1 MLMEQK
7 PAQTP
12 PARKPGRGFR
22 IYMIISST
30 MILIAAIYSGLVF
43 YSRYED
49 NIEIQQKAAEKKR
62 ADDQRVLDMMGGNTF
77 DILNFYASPGHVHK
91 GDDVHL
97 CYGTSNAKSLS
108 LDPKDASVYPAY
120 SNCVTVT
127 PRKTT
132 TYTLTAADDKG
143 NNKSASVTVEVR

>member
-1 MLMEQK
+1 MRMEQK
-7 PAQTP
+7 PAQGP
-12 PARKPGRGFR
+12 PERKPGRAFR
-22 IYMIISST
+22 IYLIVSST
-30 MILIAAIYSGLVF
+30 MIVLAAVYSGLVF

-49 NIEIQQKAAEKKR
+49 NLEIQQRAAEKKR
-62 ADDQRVLDMMGGNTF
+62 ADDQRVLEMMGGNTF
-77 DILNFYASPGHVHK
+77 DILNFYASPGHVHR

-108 LDPKDASVYPAY
+108 LDPKDANVYPAY

-143 NNKSASVTVEVR
+143 NNKTASVTVEVR